1 MNKTFKRIITMA
13 LILALLVCGA
23 FPVTAEEEELY
34 LSDLR
39 LIYAEDYS
47 EALDILED
55 SAFEGYELLDE
66 NLNDNTGKTGVFL
79 AYKVTT
85 DIEDAITDIAVM
97 QMNGGYREGNYQEM
111 IKQSYVE
118 YKKMGENYLVAIDY
132 FNKAYDEGHYL
143 AQIAHRQLNFYYVKT
158 EGVTEIP
165 SFEGERIGDIF
176 YSGIEVGEL
185 ATMFME
191 GNVYALDNIRSLIS
205 MGVSYNE
212 NGKTYL
218 ENVAEEAKKL
228 AADSLIYA
236 GEDYRELAAI
246 IAPTIVTFRD
256 MFKELEAVEDDLD
269 YSDSEDTDLELQY
282 MEYKVMVEMMRGV
295 EYPTKDSTLYDFC
308 KKYTL
313 NKEDY
318 SSLYPLVAALNEG
331 QEAMT
336 RVAHFYDVVRYS
348 MTLESNEDIETELA
362 ALDEEYGEC
371 PFNVYTGVDR
381 TIYYDS
387 FALTS
392 EAYRADAFTESGLS
406 AALFDGKDSGLNVAA
421 KVVGYIGAA
430 YIGYGL
436 AQRGYAAW
444 TAKKAMDIYKHKSDL
459 ALEQFANNE
468 TLGNVFNFNGDLPKD
483 AINDLFEICVKRQDN
498 FVYSEVSSWSVVQK
512 FNHLDKYFNAD
523 LMGKN
528 NGYLDSFLQIKS
540 EFARY
545 SGNDAF
551 LKSAK
556 EAAEKATQKATES
569 ATVLRGCFVIGGI
582 LMLISA
588 AKLGYSTWHYYHPKY
603 DSIPIAMVDLIET
616 PDGDR
621 YIKYDVV
628 YELEAQDDGKY
639 IAADLNAFEA
649 QRWNALYYTKS
660 YEAGKPLLADEF
672 VLSSRNNV
680 PAKDYMPVHRFG
692 EVVCYDLNKYN
703 FNDDYSIYL
712 SIKQSQNQ
720 KSAVA
725 DVPKL
730 IGSVFSPETIVLSS
744 SLGIAA
750 GVGATIG
757 MQKLAKTK
765 RPKKESTDEA
775 V

>member
-1 MNKTFKRIITMA
+1 MNRIFKRIITMA
-13 LILALLVCGA
+13 LVLALFVCGVL
-23 FPVTAEEEELY
+23 PVTAEEEELY

-55 SAFEGYELLDE
+55 SEFADYELLDE
-66 NLNDNTGKTGVFL
+66 NLNEDTGEIGVFL

-97 QMNGGYREGNYQEM
+97 QMDGGYREGNYQEL
-111 IKQSYVE
+111 IKQSYSE
-118 YKKMGENYLVAIDY
+118 YKEMGENYLVAIDY
-132 FNKAYDEGHYL
+132 FNKAYDAGHYL
-143 AQIAHRQLNFYYVKT
+143 ADIAYRQLNFYYVKT
-158 EGVTEIP
+158 EGITNVP

-176 YSGIEVGEL
+176 YSGIESDEL

-236 GEDYRELAAI
+236 GEDYNDLAAL

-269 YSDSEDTDLELQY
+269 YSDDEDTDLELQY
-282 MEYKVMVEMMRGV
+282 MEYKVMAEMMREV

-348 MTLESNEDIETELA
+348 MTLESNEDIETELV

-381 TIYYDS
+381 TIYHDT

-392 EAYRADAFTESGLS
+392 EAYRADAFTEDGLS
-406 AALFDGKDSGLNVAA
+406 AALFGDDLSALNIAA
-421 KVVGYIGAA
+421 TVVGSVGACML
-430 YIGYGL
+430 GVGL
-436 AQRGYAAW
+436 ARYGYLKWGAS
-444 TAKKAMDIYKHKSDL
+444 K
-459 ALEQFANNE
+459 ANNLLKTQE
-468 TLGNVFNFNGDLPKD
+468 SYAYDSFSSTQDYSGRIGDSAHTAWSPKGATNRFYDNLTQNGYNLDSSFESWRFEDQMNYLNKFYNNNPNAPYLTQFSKFNGQVNRYVNNQGTVMSAKD
-483 AINDLFEICVKRQDN
+483 NAEIATQSLNNGMN
-498 FVYSEVSSWSVVQK
+498 FVYGMCIV
-512 FNHLDKYFNAD
+512 
-523 LMGKN
+523 
-528 NGYLDSFLQIKS
+528 
-540 EFARY
+540 
-545 SGNDAF
+545 
-551 LKSAK
+551 
-556 EAAEKATQKATES
+556 
-569 ATVLRGCFVIGGI
+569 GGI
-582 LMLISA
+582 MMLSSA
-588 AKLGYSTWHYYHPKY
+588 ITLGIGIINYYNPDYS
-603 DSIPIAMVDLIET
+603 DIPTSLVDLIET
-616 PDGDR
+616 TDGDR

-628 YELEAQDDGKY
+628 YEAETREGGDYA
-639 IAADLNAFEA
+639 AADLNAFEA
-649 QRWNALYYTKS
+649 QRWNALYFTKS

-672 VLSSRNNV
+672 VVSYRNNV
-680 PAKDYMPVHRFG
+680 PEEGYTPVHRFG
-692 EVVCYDLNKYN
+692 EIICFDLNKYN
-703 FNDDYSIYL
+703 YNDDQSIYL
-712 SIKQSQNQ
+712 SVKQSENQ
-720 KSAVA
+720 KAAVA
-725 DVPKL
+725 DVPEL
-730 IGSVFSPETIVLSS
+730 VGSMFSTNVMVLAGG
-744 SLGIAA
+744 LGMAA
-750 GVGATIG
+750 GAGATIG
-757 MQKLAKTK
+757 MQKLV
-765 RPKKESTDEA
+765 RKKKSSTESKA
-775 V
+775 